1 MKKLTKVIL
10 LIVGTNKNILR
21 GYNNMSRGRKQN
33 NRRNELREEFELN
46 IGGELNKTEADY
58 EYDNAMMI
66 LADIGVP
73 FLPDGTPLGIGWD

>member
-1 MKKLTKVIL
+1 MKKLAKVIL

-21 GYNNMSRGRKQN
+21 GYNNMSRVRKPN